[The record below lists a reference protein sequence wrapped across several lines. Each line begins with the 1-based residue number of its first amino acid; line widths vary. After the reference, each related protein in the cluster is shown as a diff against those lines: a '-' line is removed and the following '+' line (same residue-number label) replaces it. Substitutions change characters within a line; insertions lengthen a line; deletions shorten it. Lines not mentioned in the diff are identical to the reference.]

1 MTEKYTIKDIDFP
14 LNHLDGDILTEEFT
28 KDELQQIEDF
38 YFKLSKLSEY
48 NSYWEF
54 DNEELIIKE
63 IIDNAISDF
72 EYDIS
77 KFNNNEYTKED
88 YLENIKMINNQP
100 LDLLHKKLVH
110 DLKNT
115 TLSELQEYKEE
126 IELFTRNHMLDVF
139 DTILVKN
146 EVTKEHVL
154 NFLKDNTSEY
164 GVYYDKNKNEF
175 SYSEYWDYRDQL
187 SDSTIKTLL
196 DDYCN
201 EKGEVSFTSIVYNYF
216 IDNDWF
222 TYEDEI
228 YKIKNDF
235 MEECVN
241 QDIDGLTESYIEDDV
256 LGYLYELI
264 KHEHNLE
271 QILGNSDFSNL
282 AIYLG
287 GDPEDEYLDHVC
299 WTDAYNKFNN
309 DNEISEDTLNEIEN
323 TYMGKF
329 IKSQGYD
336 ILDVFKEN
344 KDKFLKEVY
353 EELYQYDS
361 DLTAMQFTFV
371 PNTNNFEA
379 VAKLFNNEPVT
390 IKAGTICGL
399 FDSIYGGGCGMNITT
414 VKDFNLTDLE
424 FDVSIHYND
433 YVPEAVYGGFIKSNK
448 EQLAIISQKN
458 VRKY

>member
-1 MTEKYTIKDIDFP
+1 MTKKYTIKDIDFP
-14 LNHLDGDILTEEFT
+14 LNHLDGNILTEEFT
-28 KDELQQIEDF
+28 KDELQEIEDF

-77 KFNNNEYTKED
+77 KFYDEDYTKED

-110 DLKNT
+110 TLKNT
-115 TLSELQEYKEE
+115 SLSELQRYKEE

-139 DTILVKN
+139 KKILVKN
-146 EVTKEHVL
+146 EVTKDHVL
-154 NFLKDNTSEY
+154 NFLKENVFEY
-164 GVYYDKNKNEF
+164 GVFYDKNKNEF
-175 SYSEYWDYRDQL
+175 SYSEYWDYRDEL
-187 SDSTIKTLL
+187 SDSTIKSLL
-196 DDYCN
+196 EDYTN
-201 EKGEVSFTSIVYNYF
+201 EKGEVPFTNIVYNYF

-222 TYEDEI
+222 TYNDEI

-235 MEECVN
+235 MKEFVN
-241 QDIDGLTESYIEDDV
+241 QDIDGLTESYIEEDV
-256 LGYLYELI
+256 LQYLYELI
-264 KHEHNLE
+264 KHEDNLE

-299 WTDAYNKFNN
+299 WSDAYNEFYD

-336 ILDVFKEN
+336 VKDVFKED
-344 KDKFLKEVY
+344 KDTFLKEVY
-353 EELYQYDS
+353 EELYHYAS
-361 DLTAMQFTFV
+361 DLTAMQLTFV
-371 PNTNNFEA
+371 PNTTNFEA
-379 VAKLFNNEPVT
+379 VAKLYNNEPVI
-390 IKAGTICGL
+390 IKAGTLCGF
-399 FDSIYGGGCGMNITT
+399 FDQINGGGCGMNITT
-414 VKDFNLTDLE
+414 VKDFSLENLE

-433 YVPEAVYGGFIKSNK
+433 YVPEAVYGGFVKSNK
-448 EQLAIISQKN
+448 EQLGVIS
-458 VRKY
+458 

>member
-1 MTEKYTIKDIDFP
+1 MTKKYTIKDIDFP
-14 LNHLDGDILTEEFT
+14 LNHLDGDILTKEFT
-28 KDELQQIEDF
+28 KDELQEIEDF

-54 DNEELIIKE
+54 
-63 IIDNAISDF
+63 
-72 EYDIS
+72 
-77 KFNNNEYTKED
+77 
-88 YLENIKMINNQP
+88 YLENIKMINNQS

-110 DLKNT
+110 TLKNT
-115 TLSELQEYKEE
+115 TLNELQEYKEE
-126 IELFTRNHMLDVF
+126 IELFTRNHMLEVF
-139 DTILVKN
+139 EQILVKN
-146 EVTKEHVL
+146 EVTKEYVL
-154 NFLKDNTSEY
+154 TFLKDNVSEY

-175 SYSEYWDYRDQL
+175 SYSEYWDYRDEL
-187 SDSTIKTLL
+187 SDNTIKTLL
-196 DDYCN
+196 ENYAN
-201 EKGEVSFTSIVYNYF
+201 EKGKYPFINIVYDYF
-216 IDNDWF
+216 IDNEWF

-228 YKIKNDF
+228 YKIKNNF

-241 QDIDGLTESYIEDDV
+241 QEIDGLTESYIEDDV
-256 LGYLYELI
+256 LGYLYESI

-299 WTDAYNKFNN
+299 WTDASNEFYD

-336 ILDVFKEN
+336 ILDVFKED

-399 FDSIYGGGCGMNITT
+399 FDSIYGGGCGMNITS
-414 VKDFNLTDLE
+414 VKDFNLSNLE

-448 EQLAIISQKN
+448 EQLEVIS
-458 VRKY
+458 

>member
-1 MTEKYTIKDIDFP
+1 MTKKYTIKDIDFP
-14 LNHLDGDILTEEFT
+14 LNHLDGNILNEEFT
-28 KDELQQIEDF
+28 KDELQEIEDF

-48 NSYWEF
+48 NSHWEF
-54 DNEELIIKE
+54 KDDELIIKE

-77 KFNNNEYTKED
+77 NFNDDEYTKED
-88 YLENIKMINNQP
+88 YLNNIRTINNQS

-110 DLKNT
+110 TLKNT
-115 TLSELQEYKEE
+115 TLTDLQDYKEE
-126 IELFTRNHMLDVF
+126 IELFSRNNMLEVF
-139 DTILVKN
+139 EQILVKN

-154 NFLKDNTSEY
+154 NFLKDNVYEY

-187 SDSTIKTLL
+187 SDSTIKSLL
-196 DDYCN
+196 EDYIN
-201 EKGEVSFTSIVYNYF
+201 EKGKVPFINIVYDYF

-222 TYEDEI
+222 TYNDEI

-235 MEECVN
+235 MKECVN
-241 QDIDGLTESYIEDDV
+241 QELDGSTEYHIEDDV
-256 LGYLYELI
+256 LKYLYDLI
-264 KHEHNLE
+264 KHEDDLE
-271 QILGNSDFSNL
+271 QILSNSDFSNL

-299 WTDAYNKFNN
+299 WTDAYNEFYN
-309 DNEISEDTLNEIEN
+309 DNEISEDTLKKIEN

-329 IKSQGYD
+329 IKSQGYNVK
-336 ILDVFKEN
+336 DVFKDD

-353 EELYQYDS
+353 EELYTYES

-371 PNTNNFEA
+371 PNTTNYEA
-379 VAKLFNNEPVT
+379 VAKLYNNEPVI
-390 IKAGTICGL
+390 IKAGTRCGL
-399 FDSIYGGGCGMNITT
+399 FDSINGGGCGMNITT
-414 VKDFNLTDLE
+414 VKDFSLENIE

-448 EQLAIISQKN
+448 EQLA
-458 VRKY
+458 

>member
-1 MTEKYTIKDIDFP
+1 MTIKYTIKDIDFP
-14 LNHLDGDILTEEFT
+14 LNHLDGDILNEEFT
-28 KDELQQIEDF
+28 KDELQEIEDF

-48 NSYWEF
+48 NSHWVF
-54 DNEELIIKE
+54 VDEELIIKE

-77 KFNNNEYTKED
+77 NFNDEDYTKED
-88 YLENIKMINNQP
+88 YLNNIRTINKQS

-110 DLKNT
+110 NLRNT
-115 TLSELQEYKEE
+115 TLTDLQDYKEE
-126 IELFTRNHMLDVF
+126 IELFSRNHMLDVF
-139 DTILVKN
+139 EQILVKN
-146 EVTKEHVL
+146 ELTKEHVL
-154 NFLKDNTSEY
+154 NFLKDNVYDY

-175 SYSEYWDYRDQL
+175 SYSEYWDYRDEL
-187 SDSTIKTLL
+187 SDSTIKSLL
-196 DDYCN
+196 EDYAN
-201 EKGEVSFTSIVYNYF
+201 EKGKYPFINIVYHYF
-216 IDNDWF
+216 IDHDWF

-235 MEECVN
+235 MEEYIT
-241 QDIDGLTESYIEDDV
+241 QEIDGLTESYIEEDV
-256 LGYLYELI
+256 LQYLYELI
-264 KHEHNLE
+264 EHEDNLE

-299 WTDAYNKFNN
+299 WSDAYNEFYD
-309 DNEISEDTLNEIEN
+309 DNKLSEDTLKEIEN

-329 IKSQGYD
+329 IKSQGYNVK
-336 ILDVFKEN
+336 DVFKDD

-353 EELYQYDS
+353 EELYVYES

-371 PNTNNFEA
+371 PNTTNYEA
-379 VAKLFNNEPVT
+379 VAKLYNNEPVI
-390 IKAGTICGL
+390 IKAGTRCGL
-399 FDSIYGGGCGMNITT
+399 FDSINGGGCGMNIKS
-414 VKDFNLTDLE
+414 VKDFSLENLE

-448 EQLAIISQKN
+448 EQLEIIS
-458 VRKY
+458 

>member
-1 MTEKYTIKDIDFP
+1 MTKKYTIKDIDFP
-14 LNHLDGDILTEEFT
+14 LNHLDGDILKEEFT
-28 KDELQQIEDF
+28 KDELQEIEDF

-48 NSYWEF
+48 NSHWVF
-54 DNEELIIKE
+54 VDEELIIKE

-77 KFNNNEYTKED
+77 NFNDEDYTKED
-88 YLENIKMINNQP
+88 YLNNIRTINKQS

-110 DLKNT
+110 NLRNT
-115 TLSELQEYKEE
+115 TLTDLQDYKEE
-126 IELFTRNHMLDVF
+126 IELFSRNHMLDVF
-139 DTILVKN
+139 EQILVKN
-146 EVTKEHVL
+146 ELTKEHVL
-154 NFLKDNTSEY
+154 NFLKDNVYDY

-175 SYSEYWDYRDQL
+175 SYSEYWDYRDEL
-187 SDSTIKTLL
+187 SDSTIKSLL
-196 DDYCN
+196 EDYAN
-201 EKGEVSFTSIVYNYF
+201 EKGKYPFINIVYHYF
-216 IDNDWF
+216 IDHDWF

-235 MEECVN
+235 MEEYIT
-241 QDIDGLTESYIEDDV
+241 QEIDGLTESYIEEDV
-256 LGYLYELI
+256 LQYLYELI
-264 KHEHNLE
+264 EHEDNLE

-299 WTDAYNKFNN
+299 WSDAYNEFY
-309 DNEISEDTLNEIEN
+309 DDEEISEDTLKEIEN

-329 IKSQGYD
+329 IISQGYNVK
-336 ILDVFKEN
+336 DVFKED

-353 EELYQYDS
+353 EELYSYES

-371 PNTNNFEA
+371 PNTTNYEA
-379 VAKLFNNEPVT
+379 VAKLYNNEPVI
-390 IKAGTICGL
+390 IKAGTRCGF
-399 FDSIYGGGCGMNITT
+399 FDSINGGGCGMNIKS
-414 VKDFNLTDLE
+414 VKDFSLENLE

-448 EQLAIISQKN
+448 EQLEIIS
-458 VRKY
+458 

>member
-1 MTEKYTIKDIDFP
+1 MTEKHTIKNIDFP
-14 LNHLDGDILTEEFT
+14 LNHLDGDILKEEFT
-28 KDELQQIEDF
+28 KDELQEIEDF

-48 NSYWEF
+48 NSHWVF
-54 DNEELIIKE
+54 VDEELIIKE

-77 KFNNNEYTKED
+77 NFNNDEYTKED
-88 YLENIKMINNQP
+88 YLKNIQTINRQS

-110 DLKNT
+110 TLKNT

-126 IELFTRNHMLDVF
+126 PESFSRNHMLEVF
-139 DTILVKN
+139 ERILVKN
-146 EVTKEHVL
+146 ELKKEHVL
-154 NFLKDNTSEY
+154 NFLKDNVFEY
-164 GVYYDKNKNEF
+164 GFYYDKIKNEF
-175 SYSEYWDYRDQL
+175 IYSEYWDYRDEL

-196 DDYCN
+196 EDYTN
-201 EKGEVSFTSIVYNYF
+201 EKGEVPFTNIVYNYF

-241 QDIDGLTESYIEDDV
+241 QDIDGLTESYIEEDV
-256 LGYLYELI
+256 LQYLYESI
-264 KHEHNLE
+264 EHEDNLE

-299 WTDAYNKFNN
+299 WSDAYNEFY
-309 DNEISEDTLNEIEN
+309 DDEEISEDTLKEIEN

-329 IKSQGYD
+329 IISQGYNVK
-336 ILDVFKEN
+336 DVFKED

-353 EELYQYDS
+353 EELYAYES

-371 PNTNNFEA
+371 PNTTDFEA
-379 VAKLFNNEPVT
+379 VAKLYNNEPVI
-390 IKAGTICGL
+390 IKAGTRCGF
-399 FDSIYGGGCGMNITT
+399 FDSINGGGCGMNINL
-414 VKDFNLTDLE
+414 VKDFSLENLE

-433 YVPEAVYGGFIKSNK
+433 YTPEAVYGGFIKQNK
-448 EQLAIISQKN
+448 EQLEIIS
-458 VRKY
+458 

>member
-1 MTEKYTIKDIDFP
+1 MTEKHTIKNIDFP
-14 LNHLDGDILTEEFT
+14 LNHLDGDILKEEFT
-28 KDELQQIEDF
+28 KDELQEIEDF

-48 NSYWEF
+48 NSHWVF
-54 DNEELIIKE
+54 VDEELIIKE

-77 KFNNNEYTKED
+77 NFNNDEYTKED
-88 YLENIKMINNQP
+88 YLKNIQTINRQS

-110 DLKNT
+110 TLKNT

-126 IELFTRNHMLDVF
+126 PESFSRNHMLEVF
-139 DTILVKN
+139 ERILVKN
-146 EVTKEHVL
+146 ELTKEHVL
-154 NFLKDNTSEY
+154 NFLKDNVFEY
-164 GVYYDKNKNEF
+164 GFYYDKIKNEF
-175 SYSEYWDYRDQL
+175 IYSEYWDYRDEL

-196 DDYCN
+196 EDYTN
-201 EKGEVSFTSIVYNYF
+201 EKGQVPFTNIVYNYF

-222 TYEDEI
+222 TYHDEI

-241 QDIDGLTESYIEDDV
+241 QDIDGLTESYIEEDV
-256 LGYLYELI
+256 LQYLYESI
-264 KHEHNLE
+264 EHEDNLE

-299 WTDAYNKFNN
+299 WSDAYNEFY
-309 DNEISEDTLNEIEN
+309 DDEEISEDTLKEIEN

-329 IKSQGYD
+329 IISQGYNVK
-336 ILDVFKEN
+336 DVFKED

-353 EELYQYDS
+353 EELYAYES

-371 PNTNNFEA
+371 PNTTDFEA
-379 VAKLFNNEPVT
+379 VAKLYNNEPVI
-390 IKAGTICGL
+390 IKAGTRCGF
-399 FDSIYGGGCGMNITT
+399 FDSINGGGCGMNINL
-414 VKDFNLTDLE
+414 VKDFSLENLE

-433 YVPEAVYGGFIKSNK
+433 YTPEAVYGGFIKQNK
-448 EQLAIISQKN
+448 EQLEIIS
-458 VRKY
+458 

>member
-14 LNHLDGDILTEEFT
+14 LNHLDGNILTEEFT
-28 KDELQQIEDF
+28 KDELQEIEAF
-38 YFKLSKLSEY
+38 YFKLSKLEEY
-48 NSYWEF
+48 NSHWVF
-54 DNEELIIKE
+54 VDDELIIKE

-77 KFNNNEYTKED
+77 NFNDDEYTKED
-88 YLENIKMINNQP
+88 YLNNIRTINRQS

-110 DLKNT
+110 TLKNT
-115 TLSELQEYKEE
+115 TLTDLQDYKEE
-126 IELFTRNHMLDVF
+126 IELFSRNNMLDVF
-139 DTILVKN
+139 EQILVKN
-146 EVTKEHVL
+146 ELTKEHVL
-154 NFLKDNTSEY
+154 NFLKDNVFEY
-164 GVYYDKNKNEF
+164 GFYYDKIKNEF
-175 SYSEYWDYRDQL
+175 IYSEYWDYRDEL

-196 DDYCN
+196 EDYTN
-201 EKGEVSFTSIVYNYF
+201 EKGKYPFINIVYHYF

-222 TYEDEI
+222 TYNDEI

-241 QDIDGLTESYIEDDV
+241 QEIDGLTESYIEEDV
-256 LGYLYELI
+256 LQYLYESI
-264 KHEHNLE
+264 EHEHNLE

-299 WTDAYNKFNN
+299 WSDAYNEFY
-309 DNEISEDTLNEIEN
+309 DNEEISKDTLKAIEN

-329 IKSQGYD
+329 IKSQGYNVK
-336 ILDVFKEN
+336 DVFKEN

-353 EELYQYDS
+353 EELYSYES

-371 PNTNNFEA
+371 PNTTDSEA
-379 VAKLFNNEPVT
+379 VAKLYNNEPVI
-390 IKAGTICGL
+390 IKAGTRCGF
-399 FDSIYGGGCGMNITT
+399 FDSINGGGCGMNIKS
-414 VKDFNLTDLE
+414 VKDFSLENLE

-433 YVPEAVYGGFIKSNK
+433 YVPEAVYGGFIKKNK
-448 EQLAIISQKN
+448 EQLEIIS
-458 VRKY
+458 

>member
-1 MTEKYTIKDIDFP
+1 MTIKYTIKDIDFP
-14 LNHLDGDILTEEFT
+14 LNHLDGKLLTEEFT
-28 KDELQQIEDF
+28 KDELEEIKDF

-48 NSYWEF
+48 NSHWVF
-54 DNEELIIKE
+54 VDEELIIKE

-77 KFNNNEYTKED
+77 NFNDEDYTKED
-88 YLENIKMINNQP
+88 YLNNIRTINKQS

-110 DLKNT
+110 NLKNT

-126 IELFTRNHMLDVF
+126 PELFSRNHMLDVF
-139 DTILVKN
+139 EQILVKN
-146 EVTKEHVL
+146 ELTKEHIL
-154 NFLKDNTSEY
+154 NFLKDNVYDY

-175 SYSEYWDYRDQL
+175 SYSEYWDYRDEL
-187 SDSTIKTLL
+187 SDSTIKSLL
-196 DDYCN
+196 EDYAN
-201 EKGEVSFTSIVYNYF
+201 EKGKYPFINIVYNYF

-222 TYEDEI
+222 TYNDEI

-235 MEECVN
+235 MKEFVN
-241 QDIDGLTESYIEDDV
+241 QDIDGLTESYIEEDV
-256 LGYLYELI
+256 LQYLYELI
-264 KHEHNLE
+264 KHEDNLE

-299 WTDAYNKFNN
+299 WTDAYNEFY
-309 DNEISEDTLNEIEN
+309 DNEEISKDTLKEIEN

-329 IKSQGYD
+329 IISQGYNVK
-336 ILDVFKEN
+336 DVFKED

-353 EELYQYDS
+353 EELYAYES

-371 PNTNNFEA
+371 PNTTDFEA
-379 VAKLFNNEPVT
+379 VAKLYNNEPVT
-390 IKAGTICGL
+390 IKAGTICG
-399 FDSIYGGGCGMNITT
+399 FFEQINGGGSSMNITS
-414 VKDFNLTDLE
+414 VKDFSLKDLE

-448 EQLAIISQKN
+448 EQLEIIS
-458 VRKY
+458 

>member
-28 KDELQQIEDF
+28 KDELQEIEDF
-38 YFKLSKLSEY
+38 YFKLSKLSKY
-48 NSYWEF
+48 NSHWVF
-54 DNEELIIKE
+54 VDEELIIKE

-72 EYDIS
+72 EYDITN
-77 KFNNNEYTKED
+77 FNDEDYTKED
-88 YLENIKMINNQP
+88 YLENIKMINKQS

-110 DLKNT
+110 NLRNT
-115 TLSELQEYKEE
+115 TLNDLKDYKEE
-126 IELFTRNHMLDVF
+126 PESFSRNYMLEVF
-139 DTILVKN
+139 EQILVKN
-146 EVTKEHVL
+146 ELTKEHIL
-154 NFLKDNTSEY
+154 NFLKDNVYNY

-175 SYSEYWDYRDQL
+175 SYSEYWDYRDEL

-196 DDYCN
+196 EDYTN
-201 EKGEVSFTSIVYNYF
+201 EKGKYPFINIVYHYF

-222 TYEDEI
+222 TYNDEI

-241 QDIDGLTESYIEDDV
+241 QDIDGLTESYIEEDV
-256 LGYLYELI
+256 LQYLYELI
-264 KHEHNLE
+264 KHEDNLE

-299 WTDAYNKFNN
+299 WSDAYNEFY
-309 DNEISEDTLNEIEN
+309 DNEEISKDTLKEIEN

-329 IKSQGYD
+329 IISQGYNVK
-336 ILDVFKEN
+336 DVFKED

-353 EELYQYDS
+353 EELYAYES

-371 PNTNNFEA
+371 PNTTDFEA
-379 VAKLFNNEPVT
+379 VAKLYNNEPVI
-390 IKAGTICGL
+390 IKAGTRCGF
-399 FDSIYGGGCGMNITT
+399 FDSINGGGCGMNIKL
-414 VKDFNLTDLE
+414 VKDFSLENLE

-433 YVPEAVYGGFIKSNK
+433 YTPEAVYGGFIKSNK
-448 EQLAIISQKN
+448 EQLEIIS
-458 VRKY
+458 